1 MKKLWIGLTMVCLTL
16 CLYLVAQAKVDPSL
30 VLYLDFEDGKGDTVK
45 DLSNYGND
53 GTIQGEPKW
62 VDGKF
67 GKGLEIGIGSI
78 VLVPDSDKF
87 KITDELTVA
96 CWAKFEDFAPE
107 AWQGNTLDFLV
118 CRWNWDG
125 GDNRCY
131 ETYLESH
138 APTIVVSSD
147 GTDAT
152 SSKAVA
158 QNPVE
163 LEQWYNIV
171 GTFDGSKLKIYVN
184 GEEAGTG
191 EHKGKIF
198 AGDNSPIS
206 IGDNNAGLAPD
217 FHFVG
222 VIDEVAVYDRALSQ
236 SEIKQKVM
244 SGNILAVR
252 TKGKL
257 TTTWGGIKDRD

>member
-1 MKKLWIGLTMVCLTL
+1 MKKLWIDLTIVFLTL
-16 CLYLVAQAKVDPSL
+16 CLYVVAQAKVDLSL

-45 DLSNYGND
+45 DRSNYGND

-67 GKGLEIGIGSI
+67 GKGLELGIGSH

-87 KITDELTVA
+87 RITDELTVA
-96 CWAKFEDFAPE
+96 CWTKFKDFAPE

-118 CRWNWDG
+118 CRWNWTG

-163 LEQWYNIV
+163 LDKWYNIV
-171 GTFDGSKLKIYVN
+171 GAFDGLKLKIYVD
-184 GEEAGTG
+184 GEEEGTG

-198 AGDNSPIS
+198 AGNNSPIS
-206 IGDNNAGLAPD
+206 IGDNDVGLAPN
-217 FHFVG
+217 FHLIG
-222 VIDEVAVYDRALSQ
+222 VMDEVAVYDRALSQ
-236 SEIKQKVM
+236 SEIKQKLM
-244 SGNILAVR
+244 SGNILAV
-252 TKGKL
+252 KSEGKL
-257 TTTWGGIKDRD
+257 TITWGGIKAKD